1 MRRVLYLSLF
11 VLACAV
17 PAFAQD
23 PVKVD
28 PDHYKAAINNG
39 QVRVLMIHYGPH
51 EKSKMH
57 WHPNGVA
64 IPQTSGKV
72 RFYLPGGKHTDVD
85 MVAGQPIWAP
95 AGAHNPENLS
105 DSDMDVIL
113 VELKTPRR
121 RPAAKKPTNSN
132 TATNSNKK

>member
-1 MRRVLYLSLF
+1 MRRLLYLSLF
-11 VLACAV
+11 VFACAV

-28 PDHYKAAINNG
+28 PDHYKVAINNS
-39 QVRVLMIHYGPH
+39 QVRVLKVHYGPH

-57 WHPNGVA
+57 YHPNAVA

-72 RFYLPGGKHTDVD
+72 IFWLPGGKHTEVD
-85 MVAGQPIWAP
+85 MVAGEAMWTA
-95 AGAHNPENLS
+95 AGRHNPENAS

-113 VELKTPRR
+113 IELKPRKKTAPK
-121 RPAAKKPTNSN
+121 PANTN
-132 TATNSNKK
+132 TNPQ

>member
-1 MRRVLYLSLF
+1 MRRLFYLSLF
-11 VLACAV
+11 VFACAV

-28 PDHYKAAINNG
+28 PDHYKVAINNA
-39 QVRVLMIHYGPH
+39 QVRVLKVHYGPH

-57 WHPNGVA
+57 YHPNAVA

-72 RFYLPGGKHTDVD
+72 IFWLPGGKHTEVD
-85 MVAGQPIWAP
+85 MVAGQAMWTA
-95 AGAHNPENLS
+95 AGRHNPENAS

-113 VELKTPRR
+113 VELKTQKKAA
-121 RPAAKKPTNSN
+121 AAKPANAN
-132 TATNSNKK
+132 ANKQ